1 MWGRGFGRGF
11 GRGWGLGAWGYGRG
25 FGRGFGF
32 GARLGYCPW
41 TGLPRGW
48 RWGYGYPNTLYS
60 YGYNYGSPY
69 GISTSYAPQ
78 NVANLWQSG
87 YNPVDTKATLENEA
101 EFLKRRLDE
110 ITKRIEEL
118 EGK

>member
-1 MWGRGFGRGF
+1 MWGRGFGRWF
-11 GRGWGLGAWGYGRG
+11 GRGWGFGRG

-41 TGLPRGW
+41 TGLPRGARW
-48 RWGYGYPNTLYS
+48 WWGYGYPYNAYP
-60 YGYNYGSPY
+60 YGYNYGSTGYGSQYTFNPWQGAY
-69 GISTSYAPQ
+69 GIYRATNPQ
-78 NVANLWQSG
+78 TDLQS
-87 YNPVDTKATLENEA
+87 EA
-101 EFLKRRLDE
+101 EFLKKRLDE